1 MAKYSFFPLEYL
13 TEVLSSPLVKPFAQR
28 LHPSTVMA
36 VLKGVFN
43 DVTAEARYAVS
54 EQKLPDLNM
63 LVDKVVA
70 RLKAALDISEPLVVD
85 ARGRLFPNAIERLAD
100 VALQEGIWIAA
111 EPQSE
116 YTRRQDRQREKT
128 LLARLARLGGSEAA
142 LAFPN
147 EETAKV
153 AVLQYLH
160 ETGKDLVVARRD
172 LYEREN
178 GERLERAFDVFPH
191 QRRIEIGACNAVDYD
206 DYDRVCTADT
216 GLVWRSYCRWEPE
229 GRSVSDADLVRL
241 RASQNRDF
249 LILADV
255 EFAPLVD
262 LSSYFDVT
270 VPSVSDRIKN
280 GADLVVCDGAQL
292 VGGPNCGLLFGSK
305 SALEK
310 IKTTPAHYLCHV
322 DRATL
327 AVLAKT
333 LELYDDPETALAA
346 IPALRALTASLPN
359 LESRAKR
366 LAAILETSDLVA
378 SARVVEGRSA
388 LCANASFGAFP
399 TRLVE
404 LRPRGA
410 SPAELALA
418 LEKSSPKLLVRW
430 TRDTILLDL
439 RTFAAEQ
446 DIVVSEL
453 FDKQSRALSDQTRG
467 DATRP

>member
-1 MAKYSFFPLEYL
+1 MARNTFFPLEYL
-13 TEVLSSPLVKPFAQR
+13 NEVLSSPLVKPLTQR
-28 LHPSTVMA
+28 LHPSTVIA

-43 DVTAEARYAVS
+43 DVSAEVRYVVT
-54 EQKLPDLNM
+54 EQKLPDLNI

-70 RLKAALDISEPLVVD
+70 RLTAALDLSEPLVVD
-85 ARGRLFPNAIERLAD
+85 ARGRLFPNEIERLAD
-100 VALQEGIWIAA
+100 VAQQERIWIAA

-116 YTRRQDRQREKT
+116 YTRKQDRQREKT

-142 LAFPN
+142 LVFPN
-147 EETAKV
+147 AETAKV
-153 AVLQYLH
+153 AVLQRLND
-160 ETGKDLVVARRD
+160 TGKELVVARRD

-206 DYDRVCTADT
+206 DYDRVCSANT
-216 GLVWRSYCRWEPE
+216 GLVWRSYSRWELE
-229 GRSVSDADLVRL
+229 GRSILDEDLVKL
-241 RASQNRDF
+241 RAGQNRSF
-249 LILADV
+249 LILADA
-255 EFAPLVD
+255 EFAPLLD

-270 VPSVSDRIKN
+270 VPSVSDRLKK

-292 VGGPNCGLLFGSK
+292 IGGPNCGLLFGSK
-305 SALEK
+305 SALDK

-322 DRATL
+322 DRGTL

-333 LELYDDPETALAA
+333 LELYDEPETALAT
-346 IPALRALTASLPN
+346 IPALRALTASIAN

-366 LAAILETSDLVA
+366 LAAILETSESVEQ
-378 SARVVEGRSA
+378 ARVVEGRSA

-410 SPAELALA
+410 SPAEMALS
-418 LEKSSPKLLVRW
+418 LEKKSPKLLVRW
-430 TRDTILLDL
+430 TRDSVLLDL
-439 RTFAAEQ
+439 RTFPAEQ
-446 DIVVSEL
+446 DIVVAEL
-453 FDKQSRALSDQTRG
+453 FEKPERTANESEE
-467 DATRP
+467 

>member
-13 TEVLSSPLVKPFAQR
+13 TEILSSPLVKPFAQR

-43 DVTAEARYAVS
+43 DVSAEARYAVS

-70 RLKAALDISEPLVVD
+70 RLTAALDISEPLVVD
-85 ARGRLFPNAIERLAD
+85 ARGRLFPNSIERLAD
-100 VALQEGIWIAA
+100 VALQEGIWTAA

-142 LAFPN
+142 LVFPS

-160 ETGKDLVVARRD
+160 SSGKELVVARRD

-191 QRRIEIGACNAVDYD
+191 QRRIEIGACNAVDYE
-206 DYDRVCTADT
+206 DYDRACTSNT
-216 GLVWRSYCRWEPE
+216 GLVWRSYCRRDPE
-229 GRSVSDADLVRL
+229 GRFILDSDLVRL
-241 RASQNRDF
+241 RAAQDRSF

-305 SALEK
+305 NALEK
-310 IKTTPAHYLCHV
+310 IKT
-322 DRATL
+322 
-327 AVLAKT
+327 
-333 LELYDDPETALAA
+333 PETALAT
-346 IPALRALTASLPN
+346 IPALRALTASLAN

-366 LAAILETSDLVA
+366 LAAILETSDLVEQ
-378 SARVVEGRSA
+378 ARVVEGRSA

-404 LRPRGA
+404 LRPRDA
-410 SPAELALA
+410 SPAELAVT
-418 LEKSSPKLLVRW
+418 LEKKSPKLLVRW
-430 TRDTILLDL
+430 TRDAVLLDL
-439 RTFAAEQ
+439 RTFPAEQ
-446 DIVVSEL
+446 DIVVAEL
-453 FDKQSRALSDQTRG
+453 FERQARPSDEST
-467 DATRP
+467 T

>member
-13 TEVLSSPLVKPFAQR
+13 TEILSSPLVKPFAQR

-43 DVTAEARYAVS
+43 DVSAEARYADS

-70 RLKAALDISEPLVVD
+70 RLTAALDISEPLVVD
-85 ARGRLFPNAIERLAD
+85 ARGRLFPNSIERIAD
-100 VALQEGIWIAA
+100 VALQEGIWTAA

-142 LAFPN
+142 LVFPS

-160 ETGKDLVVARRD
+160 SSGKELVVARRD

-191 QRRIEIGACNAVDYD
+191 QRRIEIGACNAVDYE
-206 DYDRVCTADT
+206 DYDRACTSNT
-216 GLVWRSYCRWEPE
+216 GLVWRSYCRRDPE
-229 GRSVSDADLVRL
+229 GRFILDSDLVRL
-241 RASQNRDF
+241 RAAQDRSF

-292 VGGPNCGLLFGSK
+292 VGGHNCGLLFGSK
-305 SALEK
+305 NALEK

-333 LELYDDPETALAA
+333 LELYDAPETALAT
-346 IPALRALTASLPN
+346 IPALRALTASLAN

-366 LAAILETSDLVA
+366 LAAILETSDLVEQ
-378 SARVVEGRSA
+378 ARVVEGRSA
-388 LCANASFGAFP
+388 LGANASFGAFP

-404 LRPRGA
+404 LRPRDA
-410 SPAELALA
+410 SPAELAVT
-418 LEKSSPKLLVRW
+418 LEKKSPKLLVRW
-430 TRDTILLDL
+430 TRDAVLLDL
-439 RTFAAEQ
+439 RTFPAEQ
-446 DIVVSEL
+446 DIVVAEL
-453 FDKQSRALSDQTRG
+453 FERQARPSDEST
-467 DATRP
+467 T